1 MIDGMCLVREAGR
14 GVLLLV
20 EGGGSLELWLKG
32 LTHLRGRVVVGS
44 WMEVE
49 GGCGRVLSD
58 GELVMNLWLD
68 VLKGLRANSLLSLSF
83 SLPFRVCS
91 LNAS

>member
-1 MIDGMCLVREAGR
+1 MIDGVGLVREAGR

-20 EGGGSLELWLKG
+20 EGGGSLELRLKG

-44 WMEVE
+44 LMVVE

-58 GELVMNLWLD
+58 GELLMNLWLD
-68 VLKGLRANSLLSLSF
+68 VLNGVRANSFLSMSF